1 MYIGGFRLLGFG
13 GNDRCFTVWVDAL
26 FLARV
31 SVSSCLSL
39 CVYVWEVAVAR
50 STVCVLD
57 CLQI

>member
-31 SVSSCLSL
+31 SVSVSVS
-39 CVYVWEVAVAR
+39 
-50 STVCVLD
+50 VCVRVGSGSCPFD
-57 CLQI
+57 CLRA